1 MPTLLRVLV
10 IGFAAVIVLMAAAA
24 IIGVTNARSTAALVS
39 DQLDIVRLIDEV
51 EREQSA
57 LNATFFELSRTGG
70 DAGGRASGR
79 IDTGARSDK
88 DAGRA
93 RMLADLDQTD
103 REFGRIVA
111 EAVGRFNGAVNP
123 SSAIGSDGA
132 ERDSNG
138 AEGDSNVVAWRR
150 LQLAVLDFSQQAR
163 QLLRGNVPDTSSP
176 DLFSRHE
183 QVTAAVARVVELG
196 YARAVE
202 TRDRADRQTETLAR
216 ETKLLLGGCL
226 VIALACAAIT
236 VRIAARVFRQMEDQT
251 SELSRVSFRLLET
264 QESTARR
271 FAHELHDELGGS
283 LTAIKSNLTA
293 IAHSLNGNLSDRMK
307 IDDCIKL
314 IDTSISN
321 VRELSQLLRPT
332 ILDDFGLDASLRWL
346 TERFCERT
354 GIEVDY
360 KSEFAGRLPDE
371 TETHLFRIVQEAL
384 TNVARHSGATKVAI
398 HLRPDGDA
406 IRLTLSDNGR
416 GLKRSPVQQIA
427 PPSGDEAGSGVGMGL
442 SGMRARARSAG
453 GGLTL
458 KSEPGGG
465 VTIEVWAP
473 VSRPATTPL
482 ATSTMEKPA

>member
-51 EREQSA
+51 EREQSV
-57 LNATFFELSRTGG
+57 LNATFYQLSGTRGLANG
-70 DAGGRASGR
+70 HV
-79 IDTGARSDK
+79 DK
-88 DAGRA
+88 AADRA
-93 RMLADLDQTD
+93 RILADLDQTD
-103 REFGRIVA
+103 KEIGRIVA
-111 EAVGRFNGAVNP
+111 EAGGRFNGAVNP
-123 SSAIGSDGA
+123 SNAIGSD
-132 ERDSNG
+132 G
-138 AEGDSNVVAWRR
+138 AEGDSNVVAWNR
-150 LQLAVLDFSQQAR
+150 LQRAVLDFSQQAR
-163 QLLRGNVPDTSSP
+163 QLLQGNLPESSSP
-176 DLFSRHE
+176 DLVLRHE
-183 QVTAAVARVVELG
+183 DVTAAVARVVELG

-202 TRDRADRQTETLAR
+202 TRDRADRQTETLAE

-226 VIALACAAIT
+226 VIALVCAAIT
-236 VRIAARVFRQMEDQT
+236 VRIAARVFRQMEAQT

-293 IAHSLNGNLSDRMK
+293 IAHSLNGNSTDR
-307 IDDCIKL
+307 DRVSDCIKL
-314 IDTSISN
+314 VDTAISN

-346 TERFCERT
+346 TERFQERT

-360 KSEFAGRLPDE
+360 KSEFDGRLPDE

-384 TNVARHSGATKVAI
+384 TNVARHSGAKKVAI
-398 HLRPDGDA
+398 HLRADGDS

-416 GLKRSPVQQIA
+416 GVLAKSRQAGQEMDPQRDGA
-427 PPSGDEAGSGVGMGL
+427 PSSVGMGL

-458 KSEPGGG
+458 KSEPNGG

-473 VSRPATTPL
+473 ISKPAAHSV
-482 ATSTMEKPA
+482 ATSIMEEPA